1 MSVKRDSKSKL
12 SKAARGRPEGPTER
26 SVFKIIFVML
36 AVFQL
41 RFLQIYKVE
50 VCHVTGEKDC
60 EPMAEGLEI
69 RLANGRVGEISATN
83 SRGRE
88 ERVFRDNSEREGCN
102 CERRKG

>member
-1 MSVKRDSKSKL
+1 
-12 SKAARGRPEGPTER
+12 
-26 SVFKIIFVML
+26 ML

-41 RFLQIYKVE
+41 RILQKYKVE
-50 VCHVTGEKDC
+50 VCHVTGGKDC

-88 ERVFRDNSEREGCN
+88 ERVFRDNSERERVATVS
-102 CERRKG
+102 EELRKMSDRRKIYEDRAKRL